1 MRVPNSDAI
10 FVLQQ
15 TTNRECVMKKS
26 VIVNG
31 THRQVEFEYRETD
44 KLISCQVCKRY
55 DRRWGWLQVRTSYHE
70 AVAIIDGV
78 EYPGVRRWH
87 CEGGRYS
94 EQYGYNGH
102 FYSSQKKMIERI
114 LELAESTPEKRPA

>member
-1 MRVPNSDAI
+1 
-10 FVLQQ
+10 
-15 TTNRECVMKKS
+15 MKKS

-31 THRQVEFEYRETD
+31 TRRQVEFEYRVTD

-70 AVAIIDGV
+70 AVAIIDGM

-102 FYSSQKKMIERI
+102 FYRG
-114 LELAESTPEKRPA
+114 RPLLGTIRLQRSLLQFAQEDD

>member
-1 MRVPNSDAI
+1 M
-10 FVLQQ
+10 
-15 TTNRECVMKKS
+15 
-26 VIVNG
+26 
-31 THRQVEFEYRETD
+31 
-44 KLISCQVCKRY
+44 
-55 DRRWGWLQVRTSYHE
+55 
-70 AVAIIDGV
+70 AIIDGV

-102 FYSSQKKMIERI
+102 FYSSHKKMIERI

>member
-1 MRVPNSDAI
+1 MRVPKCDAI

-15 TTNRECVMKKS
+15 TTNRECIMKKS

-31 THRQVEFEYRETD
+31 SRRQVEFEYRVTD
-44 KLISCQVCKRY
+44 RLISCQVGKRY
-55 DRRWGWLQVRTSYHE
+55 DRQWGWLKIQTSYNE
-70 AVAIIDGV
+70 AVAVIDGV
-78 EYPGVRRWH
+78 EYPSVRRWH

-102 FYSSQKKMIERI
+102 FYNSHKKMIERI
-114 LELAESTPEKRPA
+114 LELAEIEHEDHAA

>member
-1 MRVPNSDAI
+1 
-10 FVLQQ
+10 
-15 TTNRECVMKKS
+15 MKKS

-31 THRQVEFEYRETD
+31 IRRQVEFEYRVTD

-78 EYPGVRRWH
+78 EGIARVAATRNNTATTVTSTVRR
-87 CEGGRYS
+87 R
-94 EQYGYNGH
+94 
-102 FYSSQKKMIERI
+102 R
-114 LELAESTPEKRPA
+114 

>member
-1 MRVPNSDAI
+1 
-10 FVLQQ
+10 
-15 TTNRECVMKKS
+15 MKKS

-31 THRQVEFEYRETD
+31 TRRQVEFEYRVTD

-87 CEGGRYS
+87 CEAAATR
-94 EQYGYNGH
+94 NNT
-102 FYSSQKKMIERI
+102 
-114 LELAESTPEKRPA
+114 ATTVTSTVRTRR